1 MWARRARPRG
11 RALQP
16 PVVALS
22 PAGSGQDVPP
32 GGGGTVLCPWLAPSP
47 GACSDAG
54 ASGRHGRPGLISVFP
69 RVCPRQRGHLRGPSA
84 RVAGGDTGTLLHV
97 TLGSFTLLEK
107 QVLAAALKSQQRKN
121 KWGAAGLEIY
131 WRCHQ
136 IMRFKRDLW
145 KRCSFFPPWCGG
157 CSGSVRATP
166 VQHDVA
172 AGPWVLAGSAHG
184 GGHLL
189 IQRYF
194 HLHLNRRQPEQRGR
208 GAEAAGLRAG
218 RAGGRGVAAVR
229 CEPGTRSRNN
239 VVMDLTLGCSY
250 PPPTR

>member
-1 MWARRARPRG
+1 MARA
-11 RALQP
+11 
-16 PVVALS
+16 
-22 PAGSGQDVPP
+22 
-32 GGGGTVLCPWLAPSP
+32 
-47 GACSDAG
+47 
-54 ASGRHGRPGLISVFP
+54 ASGVSAAAACRVIVPRRLWPGRPSRREEDGAVPVARTKSWCLLRCRCGRVAWPPRSYFGISSWTSQAARAP
-69 RVCPRQRGHLRGPSA
+69 ARPSA

-97 TLGSFTLLEK
+97 TRGSVTLLEK
-107 QVLAAALKSQQRKN
+107 QVLAAVLKSQQCKN
-121 KWGAAGLEIY
+121 KWGAAALEIY
-131 WRCHQ
+131 WKCHQ

-145 KRCSFFPPWCGG
+145 KCCSFFPPWCGG
-157 CSGSVRATP
+157 CSGSMRSTS
-166 VQHDVA
+166 VQHDMA

-189 IQRYF
+189 IERYF
-194 HLHLNRRQPEQRGR
+194 HLHLSRHQPEQRGR

-239 VVMDLTLGCSY
+239 GVMDLTLGCSY